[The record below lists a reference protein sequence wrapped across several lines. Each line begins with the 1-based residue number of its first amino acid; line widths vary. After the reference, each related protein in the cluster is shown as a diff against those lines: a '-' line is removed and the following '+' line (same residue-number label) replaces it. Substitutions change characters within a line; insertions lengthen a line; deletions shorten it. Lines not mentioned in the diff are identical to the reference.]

1 MILIDTARKINKH
14 IKRYKKTQAGKYL
27 SLSRRIERVHPIKDK
42 RYAAMTFDDGPSAAV
57 PEPNTQDTKMG
68 LTKVLLDILQ
78 KYNAKGTFDVIGT
91 TEYNYPDKA
100 GKLGT
105 AAWGGTRH
113 DHYPDFDNDSLA
125 GVKNQTELAR
135 LVTKGGHEVS
145 NHGYRHVLFGPKRL
159 VYGGRDHFISLDE
172 VVEDL
177 NKLHNLVKAEL
188 NYDMKLSRPPHYID
202 NIPGGFNSYD
212 AYTIMGY
219 KYLAASLDGGG
230 WKPSCGDYQQ
240 DIRAMVAPIENLLKA
255 DANSVN
261 GQIIFQ
267 KDGYNMSHQTPIADA
282 LDKHLE
288 LLKNNGYEIIT
299 VSELLSQSPF
309 EDLNPED
316 EIFESVRLMDSMG
329 LCIGYKNNTFQP
341 DRELTIGELVMM
353 ITPPEYIRAHYIKSF
368 LSKPPFDLGVE
379 ASTNSVNIA
388 LNHPYKAGA
397 EYAASKGY
405 IENRINLEEIVTATT
420 FEKFLSKASAG
431 KKVNW
436 NFKGQGNL
444 KRKDICDAL
453 AQLMVKI
460 EDCKKIG

>member
-1 MILIDTARKINKH
+1 MKELKELKLIDTARKVNKH
-14 IKRYKKTQAGKYL
+14 IKKYKKAQAGKYL
-27 SLSRRIERVHPIKDK
+27 SLSRRIERVYPIKDK
-42 RYAAMTFDDGPSAAV
+42 RYVAMTFDDGPSAAI
-57 PEPNTQDTKMG
+57 PEPNNSNTEIG
-68 LTKVLLDILQ
+68 LTRVLLDILQ

-91 TEYNYPDKA
+91 TEHNYPDKL

-113 DHYPDFDNDSLA
+113 DHYPDFGNDSLA
-125 GVKNQTELAR
+125 GVKHQTELAR
-135 LVTKGGHEVS
+135 LILSEGHEVS

-159 VYGGRDHFISLDE
+159 VYGGRDHFKSLDE
-172 VVEDL
+172 VVQDL
-177 NKLHNLVKAEL
+177 NKLHNLVKTEL

-230 WKPSCGDYQQ
+230 WKASCGDYQQ
-240 DIRAMVAPIENLLKA
+240 DIRVMIAPLENALNK
-255 DANSVN
+255 DTNSLN

-288 LLKNNGYEIIT
+288 LLINNGYEVIT
-299 VSELLSQSPF
+299 VSELLRQSPF

-316 EIFESVRLMDSMG
+316 EIFESVKLMDGMG

-341 DRELTIGELVMM
+341 DRELTMGELVMM

-368 LSKPPFDLGVE
+368 LSKAPFDLGVE
-379 ASTNSVNIA
+379 ANTNIINIA
-388 LNHPYKAGA
+388 KTHPYKAGA

-405 IENRINLEEIVTATT
+405 IGKSFNPEEIVTATT
-420 FEKFLSKASAG
+420 FEKFLSKAAAG
-431 KKVNW
+431 KDVNW
-436 NFKGQGNL
+436 SSKVQGNL
-444 KRKDICDAL
+444 KRRDICDAL
-453 AQLMVKI
+453 VDFIYI
-460 EDCKKIG
+460 EE

>member
-1 MILIDTARKINKH
+1 MILIDTARKINKY
-14 IKRYKKTQAGKYL
+14 IKKHKKTQAGKYL

-42 RYAAMTFDDGPSAAV
+42 RYIAMTFDDGPSAV
-57 PEPNTQDTKMG
+57 TPEPNTMDAEMG
-68 LTKVLLDILQ
+68 LTEVLLDILQ

-91 TEYNYPDKA
+91 TEYNYPDKL

-105 AAWGGTRH
+105 ASWGGTRH
-113 DHYPDFDNDSLA
+113 DHYPDFHNDKLA

-135 LVTKGGHEVS
+135 LIISRGHEVS
-145 NHGYRHVLFGPKRL
+145 NHGYRHVLFGPMRL
-159 VYGGRDHFISLDE
+159 VYGRRDHFKNLDE

-177 NKLHNLVKAEL
+177 NKLHNMVKTEL

-202 NIPGGFNSYD
+202 NIPGGYNSYD

-230 WKPSCGDYQQ
+230 WKPSSGDYQQ
-240 DIRAMVAPIENLLKA
+240 DLRAMVIPLENALKGGT
-255 DANSVN
+255 NSLN

-267 KDGYNMSHQTPIADA
+267 KDGYNMSHQTPVADA
-282 LDKHLE
+282 LDKQLE
-288 LLKNNGYEIIT
+288 LLINNGYEIIT

-316 EIFESVRLMDSMG
+316 DIFESVRLMDSMG

-341 DRELTIGELVMM
+341 DRELTMGELVMM

-368 LSKPPFDLGVE
+368 LSKSLFDLGVE
-379 ASTNSVNIA
+379 ISTHSVIIPKT
-388 LNHPYKAGA
+388 HPYKAGA

-405 IENRINLEEIVTATT
+405 IGDRLNPEEIVTAAT
-420 FEKFLSKASAG
+420 FGNFLSKAAIG
-431 KKVNW
+431 KNVNW
-436 NFKGQGNL
+436 SSKEQGNI
-444 KRKDICDAL
+444 KRRDVCDAI
-453 AQLMVKI
+453 AQLMST
-460 EDCKKIG
+460 